1 MDLHTTLL
9 TIIAFSAVIAVLS
22 TVFYALLNPVKENQA
37 RLEKRMD
44 SMEKRMGG
52 LEANQARMEI
62 KLDQL
67 IAAKSA

>member
-1 MDLHTTLL
+1 MDLYPVLL

-22 TVFYALLNPVKENQA
+22 TIFYALLNPVKENQA
-37 RLEKRMD
+37 
-44 SMEKRMGG
+44 SMEKRMDRI
-52 LEANQARMEI
+52 ES